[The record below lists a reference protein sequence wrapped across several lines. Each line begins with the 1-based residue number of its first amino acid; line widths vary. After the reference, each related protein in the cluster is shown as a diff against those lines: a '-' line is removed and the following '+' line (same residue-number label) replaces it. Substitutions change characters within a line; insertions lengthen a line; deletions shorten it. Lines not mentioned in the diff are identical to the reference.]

1 MKLSVSLMDNSLK
14 LYSHYS
20 ATDTPDI
27 IFAYAD
33 IMQMKLPN
41 NEMKIFSANKMLQA
55 DIMYDQ
61 IVQTVNKT
69 EKRLTIKRV
78 PLNYIELQKIL
89 T

>member
-1 MKLSVSLMDNSLK
+1 M
-14 LYSHYS
+14 
-20 ATDTPDI
+20 DTPDI

-33 IMQMKLPN
+33 IMQMKMPN
-41 NEMKIFSANKMLQA
+41 DELRIFGANKMLQP
-55 DIMYDQ
+55 DTMYDQ

-69 EKRLTIKRV
+69 EKRITIKRV

>member
-1 MKLSVSLMDNSLK
+1 
-14 LYSHYS
+14 
-20 ATDTPDI
+20 
-27 IFAYAD
+27 
-33 IMQMKLPN
+33 MQMKLPN